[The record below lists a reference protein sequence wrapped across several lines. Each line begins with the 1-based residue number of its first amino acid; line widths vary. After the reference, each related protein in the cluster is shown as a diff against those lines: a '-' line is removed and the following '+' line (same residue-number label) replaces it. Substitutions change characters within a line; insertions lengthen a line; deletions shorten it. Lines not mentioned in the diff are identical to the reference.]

1 MNGNPVLKAAGLAAL
16 ALFTAAT
23 AIAQTWPQKPVKIVM
38 PFPPGGTNDLV
49 ARAVAD
55 RLTTALKQ
63 PFIVD
68 NRGGAGGLIGTDA
81 VAKSAPDGYTLLVS
95 NAGSLAAGMS
105 LRAKVPYD
113 VMRDF
118 MPVSLLADTT
128 IALAVHP
135 AVPAKNARE
144 LIALAKAKPGKLNS
158 AVPGLGT
165 LQHLVTEWFRL
176 RANVNIASV
185 PYKGGAPALVDLL
198 AGHNDMTF
206 INLPTI
212 LEFSK
217 AGRLRVIAV
226 ADAKRS
232 ELLPEVPTLNETL
245 PGVVASPWIAMV
257 APAAT
262 PKEIIARLNAEVVR
276 INRTPE
282 LKQYLSA
289 QGANPLWSA
298 PDETRTFIREEIDK
312 WAVVAREAGIK
323 PE

>member
-1 MNGNPVLKAAGLAAL
+1 MSVDKVSKTVCLAAL
-16 ALFTAAT
+16 ALVGAPPAV
-23 AIAQTWPQKPVKIVM
+23 AQTWPQKPVKIVM

-144 LIALAKAKPGKLNS
+144 IG
-158 AVPGLGT
+158 
-165 LQHLVTEWFRL
+165 
-176 RANVNIASV
+176 RAHV
-185 PYKGGAPALVDLL
+185 
-198 AGHNDMTF
+198 
-206 INLPTI
+206 
-212 LEFSK
+212 
-217 AGRLRVIAV
+217 
-226 ADAKRS
+226 
-232 ELLPEVPTLNETL
+232 
-245 PGVVASPWIAMV
+245 
-257 APAAT
+257 
-262 PKEIIARLNAEVVR
+262 
-276 INRTPE
+276 
-282 LKQYLSA
+282 
-289 QGANPLWSA
+289 
-298 PDETRTFIREEIDK
+298 
-312 WAVVAREAGIK
+312 
-323 PE
+323 